1 MNVERDTPQDNSLAS
16 SLERLLEALLAVH
29 RGLLEV
35 TARQR
40 DAVRRADTVAMDA
53 CLREQMAGLAR
64 AAELERERAALVA
77 RVAPGGLGR
86 GVPVTLTALAGLV
99 EGPARE
105 RLLGLAGELRTLVV
119 RLREEQAVVRAAS
132 ATLLSH
138 MDGVMKQVA
147 QRLSHAQTYGR
158 RGSVEPVAAVV
169 TTLDL
174 TT

>member
-1 MNVERDTPQDNSLAS
+1 MIAEQDNSLAA
-16 SLERLLEALLAVH
+16 SLERLLAALLSAH
-29 RGLLEV
+29 RELLDV

-40 DAVRRADTVAMDA
+40 DAIRRADTADMEA
-53 CLREQMAGLAR
+53 CLRDQLAGLAR
-64 AAELERERAALVA
+64 AAELERERTALVA
-77 RVAPGGLGR
+77 RTFPGPARGAPA
-86 GVPVTLTALAGLV
+86 TLTALAGLC

-105 RLLGLAGELRTLVV
+105 RLLGLAGELRALVV

-169 TTLDL
+169 TSLDL